1 METIIAHLAEAFK
14 YVIDSVDWVYL
25 VMFMLTCYVILKGFE
40 VKLQA
45 WRLKTN
51 SQWFTK
57 TRTIVLVVGLVY
69 AIGFGLCKY
78 FWGLPWH
85 NPVDILSEVSAEH
98 NVIVLTQVKQMP
110 YGYVLFFSF
119 ILGQFLN
126 LYGIDKL
133 VDSLINA
140 FKGIF
145 HAGIEKFKKS

>member
-1 METIIAHLAEAFK
+1 MEI
-14 YVIDSVDWVYL
+14 
-25 VMFMLTCYVILKGFE
+25 
-40 VKLQA
+40 
-45 WRLKTN
+45 KTN